1 MPTIP
6 LNVTVTT
13 GNMLKALIVQWE
25 PPSSPGGT
33 VSMYMVTYNG
43 VTVDTSDN
51 DTNYNI
57 TGLQAYTNYS
67 ITVIACTSNGCGNQS
82 DVVIGT
88 TEEEGKTIN
97 HPLIVTILTIS
108 VLYIQCML
116 ISVVI
121 HFTFSSKPTTEC

>member
-33 VSMYMVTYNG
+33 VSMYMVTYNN
-43 VTVDTSDN
+43 VTIDTSDN
-51 DTNYNI
+51 YTNYNI

-67 ITVIACTSNGCGNQS
+67 ITVIACTRNGCGNQS
-82 DVVIGT
+82 NVVIGT
-88 TEEEGKTIN
+88 TEEEGK
-97 HPLIVTILTIS
+97 L
-108 VLYIQCML
+108 
-116 ISVVI
+116 
-121 HFTFSSKPTTEC
+121 